1 MDFATNNKL
10 GSPGK
15 ERPVRDAARTPSLWQ
30 AIATPSRR
38 YPVLKTKEQCDIVI
52 VGGGIAGLSLAYHL
66 ADLSERPLVLE
77 ASFLGTGASSKGAG
91 IVAPQLVRQTPV
103 SVRRI
108 LGEQDGNRF
117 LKLLAES
124 GNYLFDLVRNNGIN
138 CEAEQRGFL
147 APIRGARQATRLASV
162 IRQWSKYRDDLELL
176 DSNRTRLLTSC
187 QGYDAAL
194 LDSSGGT
201 LDPFALT
208 CSLGDLAADR
218 GAQVYTQSPVVELYK
233 DQGGWILRTPLGS
246 VVARRVVLC
255 AHHDSQELDKRLRR
269 TVLPLQ
275 AFEVATQS
283 LDERLTSHILPE
295 RHALTDQEAD
305 VFSLRHASGGRLI
318 TAYPAPAK
326 TPRVVVESAVHE
338 RLARMMPGFP
348 QVALEHIWHGTAI
361 MNNNLLPRV
370 LRIQKGLTAVQ
381 GCNARGIPINTILGR
396 ELARWLVDR
405 HNYKMSLP
413 LQRPRGIVGYSL
425 ARHLPNVITGAA
437 LLRRRLQGRRRS

>member
-10 GSPGK
+10 GTSAK
-15 ERPVRDAARTPSLWQ
+15 DRPVYDAAETPSLWQ
-30 AIATPSRR
+30 AIARPSRR
-38 YPVLKTKEQCDIVI
+38 YPVLKTTEQCDIAI

-77 ASFLGTGASSKGAG
+77 ASFLGTGASSKSAG
-91 IVAPQLVRQTPV
+91 IVAPQLVRHTPV

-108 LGEQDGNRF
+108 LGERDGGRF
-117 LKLLAES
+117 LKLLADS
-124 GNYLFDLVRNNGIN
+124 GNYLFDLIRNNGIN
-138 CEAEQRGFL
+138 CGAEQRGFL
-147 APIRGARQATRLASV
+147 APIRGAKQATQLAAV
-162 IRQWSKYRDDLELL
+162 IRQWSKYRDDLELF

-194 LDSSGGT
+194 LDRSGGS

-208 CSLGDLAADR
+208 CALGELATDR
-218 GAQVYTQSPVVELYK
+218 GAQVYTQSPVVGLRQ

-246 VVARRVVLC
+246 VTARRVVLC
-255 AHHDSQELDKRLRR
+255 AHHDSQELDKRLQR

-275 AFEVATQS
+275 VFEVATQP
-283 LDERLTSHILPE
+283 LDERLMRHILPE

-305 VFSLRHASGGRLI
+305 VFSLRHAHGGRLV

-326 TPRVVVESAVHE
+326 TPRAAVESAVHE

-348 QVALEHIWHGTAI
+348 RVALEYIWHGTAI
-361 MNNNLLPRV
+361 MNSNLLPRV
-370 LRIQKGLTAVQ
+370 LCIQEGLTAVQ
-381 GCNARGIPINTILGR
+381 GCNGRGIAINTILGQ

-405 HNYKMSLP
+405 HSYKMSVP
-413 LQRPRGIVGYSL
+413 LQRPRGIVGFSL
-425 ARHLPNVITGAA
+425 AQHLPNIITGAG
-437 LLRRRLQGRRRS
+437 LLRRRLQGRRRP